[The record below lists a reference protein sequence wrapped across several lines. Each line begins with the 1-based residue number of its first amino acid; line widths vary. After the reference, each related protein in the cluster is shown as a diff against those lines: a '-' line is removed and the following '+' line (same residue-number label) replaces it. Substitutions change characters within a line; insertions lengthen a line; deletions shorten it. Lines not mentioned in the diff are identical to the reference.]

1 MNKSSI
7 STFIF
12 LGFCLN
18 IFLLIFLPDGSN
30 TVNLI
35 IRLSGVI
42 GLSWLIYFYFQY
54 LGIES
59 SPNHKKNDAAYQL
72 IDIDNSAKDQF
83 SDLID
88 LAFTTI
94 KDINIDFEPAIY
106 FIEPDSK
113 GYILKDSTSKQFAS
127 QLSKENSIVTKILR
141 SNDISIL
148 YQKDN
153 PEEWNNLFAN
163 GSWRGS
169 ECVII
174 QPLLFNENTAGFII
188 VQSNHFSDINA
199 KDQLLIK
206 HLSDIISLSIKD
218 LDILDKTIE
227 RGKDQSRIFDLLTQI
242 NLGHSETEI
251 LNKFRN
257 LLHYFFNYDCLTI
270 SKIDESEKKAI
281 IKLIDGVKKDLPEQN
296 DFNIN
301 GTINGLPYTK
311 NTLINSSN
319 SEFNLF
325 RFSSSEKFTDSKN
338 NFIGVPI
345 LIDEKLWG
353 SIMIESFSDQI
364 FNQNDEKL
372 LLLIVRAMQASML
385 WYTEYQNMYDNAI
398 KDGLTG
404 LLNHKTFMDRAMEE
418 IERARRFQHH
428 LVFLMYDLDKF
439 KRINDTLGHPYGDYV
454 INTTAKIIK
463 DNVRSIDLVAR
474 YGGEEFAVVLVNTST
489 EAAMTVAQRIV
500 DNIADYNFIMEAK
513 EVNMTISSGL
523 SEYPNDSDQ
532 LKDLIQYADEG
543 LYKTKDNG
551 GNGVTIYHAM
561 VNE

>member
-35 IRLSGVI
+35 IRFSGVI

-59 SPNHKKNDAAYQL
+59 SPNHKKNNFAYQL

-127 QLSKENSIVTKILR
+127 QLSKENSIVTKILS

-319 SEFNLF
+319 SKFNLF

-338 NFIGVPI
+338 SFIGVPI

-353 SIMIESFSDQI
+353 AIMIESFSDQV
-364 FNQNDEKL
+364 FNENDEKL

-543 LYKTKDNG
+543 LYKTKENG
-551 GNGVTIYHAM
+551 GNGVTVYHAM
-561 VNE
+561 VN

>member
-1 MNKSSI
+1 MNKLSI

-18 IFLLIFLPDGSN
+18 ICLLIFLPDGSN

-35 IRLSGVI
+35 IRLTGVI
-42 GLSWLIYFYFQY
+42 GLSWLIYFYFQF
-54 LGIES
+54 LGLES
-59 SPNHKKNDAAYQL
+59 SQNHKKNDAAYKL

-88 LAFTTI
+88 LTFSTI

-113 GYILKDSTSKQFAS
+113 GYILKDSTSKQFVS
-127 QLSKENSIVTKILR
+127 QLSIENSIVTKILS
-141 SNDISIL
+141 SNDIKIL

-153 PEEWNNLFAN
+153 PEEWNNLFDN

-188 VQSNHFSDINA
+188 VQSKHFSDINA

-218 LDILDKTIE
+218 LDILDKAIE
-227 RGKDQSRIFDLLTQI
+227 RSKDQSQIFDLLTQI

-257 LLHYFFNYDCLTI
+257 LINYFFNYDCLTI

-281 IKLIDGVKKDLPEQN
+281 IKLIDGIKRDLPEQN

-319 SEFNLF
+319 NKFNLF
-325 RFSSSEKFTDSKN
+325 RFSSSEKSTDSKN
-338 NFIGVPI
+338 NFIGAPM
-345 LIDEKLWG
+345 LINEKLWG
-353 SIMIESFSDQI
+353 AIMIERFSDQI
-364 FNQNDEKL
+364 FNENDEKL
-372 LLLIVRAMQASML
+372 LLLIVRAMEASMQ
-385 WYTEYQNMYDNAI
+385 WYTEYQNMYENAI

-404 LLNHKTFMDRAMEE
+404 LLNHKTLW
-418 IERARRFQHH
+418 IE
-428 LVFLMYDLDKF
+428 LWKKLKG
-439 KRINDTLGHPYGDYV
+439 LGDFS
-454 INTTAKIIK
+454 II
-463 DNVRSIDLVAR
+463 LC
-474 YGGEEFAVVLVNTST
+474 F
-489 EAAMTVAQRIV
+489 
-500 DNIADYNFIMEAK
+500 
-513 EVNMTISSGL
+513 
-523 SEYPNDSDQ
+523 
-532 LKDLIQYADEG
+532 
-543 LYKTKDNG
+543 
-551 GNGVTIYHAM
+551 
-561 VNE
+561 

>member
-1 MNKSSI
+1 MNKLSI

-18 IFLLIFLPDGSN
+18 ICLLIFLPDGSN

-35 IRLSGVI
+35 IRLTGVV
-42 GLSWLIYFYFQY
+42 GLSWLIYFYFQF
-54 LGIES
+54 LGLES
-59 SPNHKKNDAAYQL
+59 LQNREKNDVTYQF
-72 IDIDNSAKDQF
+72 IDIDNSAKTQF

-88 LAFTTI
+88 LTFTTI

-113 GYILKDSTSKQFAS
+113 GYILKDSTSKQFVS
-127 QLSKENSIVTKILR
+127 QLSIESSIVTKIL
-141 SNDISIL
+141 STNDINIL

-163 GSWRGS
+163 EFFRGS

-174 QPLLFNENTAGFII
+174 QPLLFNENTTGFII
-188 VQSNHFSDINA
+188 VRSDHFSDINA

-227 RGKDQSRIFDLLTQI
+227 GGKDQSQIFDLLTQI

-257 LLHYFFNYDCLTI
+257 LLHYFFSYDCLTI
-270 SKIDESEKKAI
+270 SKIDETEKKAT
-281 IKLIDGVKKDLPEQN
+281 IKLIDGVKKDFPEQN
-296 DFNIN
+296 EFNIN

-311 NTLINSSN
+311 YTLINSSN
-319 SEFNLF
+319 SKFNLF

-338 NFIGVPI
+338 NFIGAPI

-353 SIMIESFSDQI
+353 AIMIESFSDQI
-364 FNQNDEKL
+364 FNENDEKL

-385 WYTEYQNMYDNAI
+385 WHIEYQNMYENAI

-474 YGGEEFAVVLVNTST
+474 YGGEEFAVVLVNTTT

-551 GNGVTIYHAM
+551 GNGVTVYHSM
-561 VNE
+561 VN

>member
-35 IRLSGVI
+35 IRFSGVI

-59 SPNHKKNDAAYQL
+59 SPNHKKRDATYQL
-72 IDIDNSAKDQF
+72 IDIDNRVEDQF

-106 FIEPDSK
+106 FIDSDSK
-113 GYILKDSTSKQFAS
+113 GFILKDSTSKKFVS
-127 QLSKENSIVTKILR
+127 QLSKENSIVTKILN
-141 SNDISIL
+141 SNDVSIL

-153 PEEWNNLFAN
+153 SEEWNNLFAN

-500 DNIADYNFIMEAK
+500 DNIADYNFIMKAK

-543 LYKTKDNG
+543 LYKTKENG
-551 GNGVTIYHAM
+551 GNGVTVYHAM
-561 VNE
+561 VN